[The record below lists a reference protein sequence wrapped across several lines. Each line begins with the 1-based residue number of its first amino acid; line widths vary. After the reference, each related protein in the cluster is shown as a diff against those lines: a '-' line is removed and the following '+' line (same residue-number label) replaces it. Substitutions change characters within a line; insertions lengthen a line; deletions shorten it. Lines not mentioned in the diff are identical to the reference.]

1 MKKSLAASFAAGAL
15 AVGLAVPAAVSIA
28 GAESG
33 PSAPTTTAV
42 GQAPTAGAGQHQLVA
57 EVAAEA
63 GISTE
68 KLQSAIDAVRLKHL
82 TTRLDRAVTNGRIT
96 QAQADTII
104 TNAKNGQW
112 PARRGL
118 GRRGNGRGGNG
129 EGGAGLGQIGGN

>member
-28 GAESG
+28 GAESN

-42 GQAPTAGAGQHQLVA
+42 GQAPTAGARQHQLVA

-82 TTRLDRAVTNGRIT
+82 TTRLQRAVTNGRIT

-129 EGGAGLGQIGGN
+129 EGGAGLGQVGGN